1 MKENTILEIKKAI
14 QQKYSIDFLYKKTEF
29 INVKPIYENKKVCLC
44 SIDGGKGLRAFSI
57 DQMNSVYKNS
67 NNMAKNLKY
76 LNFEEEEEF
85 MLPKKKKRVL
95 KIEEEFD
102 EKDIQKLRKD
112 FEKSAKEKKKMMPKI
127 EDLVKQEK
135 ELKTKLSSIAGQ
147 LMGKK

>member
-1 MKENTILEIKKAI
+1 MKENTILKIKKAI
-14 QQKYSIDFLYKKTEF
+14 QEKYSIDFVYKKTEF
-29 INVKPIYENKKVCLC
+29 KNVKPIYENKKVCLC
-44 SIDGGKGLRAFSI
+44 SINGGQGLKAFSI

-76 LNFEEEEEF
+76 LNFDEEEEF
-85 MLPKKKKRVL
+85 TLPKKKKRVL

-102 EKDIQKLRKD
+102 EKDIDKLRKD
-112 FEKSAKEKKKMMPKI
+112 FEKSAKEKKKVMPKI
-127 EDLVKQEK
+127 QDLVKQEK